1 MELFYT
7 NLKIEEQYDEW
18 ISPDV
23 VCNLDEAKALLD
35 ICIGEM
41 DYFIRVGIREIGK
54 DQMQYVKA
62 SFLNVFRNF
71 VSGIT
76 NPQAIKADIKVI
88 KAQVDIARFFGECE
102 QELLDTITESNYQEV
117 IRLGS
122 FCYSSYVDIEQEML
136 LCQKAIYY
144 DIDSEIVPEYDSS
157 MISGFIQTTS
167 LFRTFFE
174 EQLDS
179 LKKAE
184 SVEKIKKL

>member
-1 MELFYT
+1 MFENSKKNKMESALIIGIFILVITLIVYY
-7 NLKIEEQYDEW
+7 I
-18 ISPDV
+18 
-23 VCNLDEAKALLD
+23 CNAL
-35 ICIGEM
+35 
-41 DYFIRVGIREIGK
+41 
-54 DQMQYVKA
+54 
-62 SFLNVFRNF
+62 N
-71 VSGIT
+71 
-76 NPQAIKADIKVI
+76 
-88 KAQVDIARFFGECE
+88 
-102 QELLDTITESNYQEV
+102 
-117 IRLGS
+117 LGS